1 MRFNK
6 LDLNLLV
13 VLDAMLTTRSV
24 GKAAEQVFLSQ
35 PAASL
40 ALGRL
45 RAYFGDELLVPV
57 GRAMALTPMAQ
68 ELAQPVREV
77 LLQLQTITRAR
88 PDFDPA
94 SATRRFTIES
104 SDYVISVL
112 LSEVV
117 RRVAEL
123 APRMQFDVRALSP
136 QSPENLVNGVC
147 EFLITPDFTA
157 LTGQPSLALFEDA
170 FACLVA
176 RDRPAWRA
184 GLDTRR
190 YFQAGHVSVEWGG
203 GRRVTFDARI
213 VAASQR
219 TRRQDVIAPNFTLVP
234 ELLMGTDRIAT
245 LPTRLAHRLARHF
258 PVQVLPCPIRIP
270 RFTEHLHWHRYQER
284 DPALVWLRERIREVA
299 EAMGAIPALPAAP
312 PRARPTPKAPKAP
325 KAGRP

>member
-24 GKAAEQVFLSQ
+24 SKAAEQVFLSQ

-45 RAYFGDELLVPV
+45 RAYFDDELLVSA
-57 GRAMALTPMAQ
+57 GRSMVLTPMAV

-88 PDFDPA
+88 PDFDPTR
-94 SATRRFTIES
+94 STRRFTIES

-112 LSEVV
+112 LGDVV
-117 RRVAEL
+117 RRAAEL
-123 APRMQFDVRALSP
+123 APHMQFDVRALSP

-147 EFLITPDFTA
+147 EFLISPDFA
-157 LTGQPSLALFEDA
+157 AVTGHPAQDLFQDS
-170 FACLVA
+170 FSCLVSKGHK
-176 RDRPAWRA
+176 AWRK
-184 GLDTRR
+184 GLGAEA
-190 YFQAGHVSVEWGG
+190 YFQAGHVGVEWGG
-203 GRRVTFDARI
+203 GRRVTFDTRM
-213 VAASQR
+213 VAATRR

-245 LPTRLAHRLARHF
+245 LPTRLAQRLSTHF
-258 PVQVLPCPIRIP
+258 PVQVMPCPIAIP
-270 RFTEHLHWHRYQER
+270 AFTERIHWHKYQEK
-284 DPALVWLRERIREVA
+284 DPALVWLRGLILDTA
-299 EAMGAIPALPAAP
+299 TSLA
-312 PRARPTPKAPKAP
+312 
-325 KAGRP
+325 